1 MLCGG
6 LTRGEVFVIVIPD
19 SVNVILDSVN
29 VILDSVHVIPD
40 LIRDPWIAGAGTPD
54 LIRGCNDKFEGCNE
68 KSQARND
75 QAVMTAFV

>member
-29 VILDSVHVIPD
+29 VILD
-40 LIRDPWIAGAGTPD
+40 LIRDPWIAGQARND
-54 LIRGCNDKFEGCNE
+54 KFEGCNEKFEGCNE

>member
-19 SVNVILDSVN
+19 SVNVI
-29 VILDSVHVIPD
+29 PD

-54 LIRGCNDKFEGCNE
+54 LIRGRNDKFEGRND
-68 KSQARND
+68 KSQAHND
-75 QAVMTAFV
+75 

>member
-29 VILDSVHVIPD
+29 VIPD
-40 LIRDPWIAGAGTPD
+40 LIRDPWIAGQA
-54 LIRGCNDKFEGCNE
+54 RNDKFEGCNDKPE
-68 KSQARND
+68 DRND

>member
-1 MLCGG
+1 MDDGTRCYVNGQA
-6 LTRGEVFVIVIPD
+6 RGELFVIVIPD

-29 VILDSVHVIPD
+29 VIPD

>member
-19 SVNVILDSVN
+19 
-29 VILDSVHVIPD
+29 
-40 LIRDPWIAGAGTPD
+40 LIRDPWIAGQA
-54 LIRGCNDKFEGCNE
+54 RNDKFEGCNE
-68 KSQARND
+68 KFEGRNDKPEDRND